1 VSRKRP
7 RADTCAMSILEC
19 CTCGQRFEVV
29 RGCEYLLICESKQWK
44 VIGDRWLIPAVSAV
58 APQSCHETRLA
69 SRISFLLLASLYVG
83 RQELERSVEW
93 MSIMANLPCKLLRL
107 PSIMLQ
113 SHH

>member
-1 VSRKRP
+1 MRKIPKIEKRSIIVGIGVSLP
-7 RADTCAMSILEC
+7 RDKACVSDFLSSASTI
-19 CTCGQRFEVV
+19 
-29 RGCEYLLICESKQWK
+29 
-44 VIGDRWLIPAVSAV
+44 VI
-58 APQSCHETRLA
+58 
-69 SRISFLLLASLYVG
+69 LASLYVG